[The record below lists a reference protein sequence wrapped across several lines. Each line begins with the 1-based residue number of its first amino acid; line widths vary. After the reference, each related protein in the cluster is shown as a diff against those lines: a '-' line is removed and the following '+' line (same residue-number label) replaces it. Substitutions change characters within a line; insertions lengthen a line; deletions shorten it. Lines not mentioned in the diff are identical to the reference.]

1 MNGLKVKICG
11 ITNLEDARA
20 AVEAG
25 ADALGF
31 MFYRQSPRCVSP
43 KAVREIVAQLPP
55 LVVSVGIFVN
65 EEEKVV
71 REIMDAC
78 GLAVAQ
84 LHGDETPA
92 FCHALERPVLRA
104 IRLRDRGSLLAIADY
119 RGRGQVRG
127 VVVDAFSESAY
138 GGTGRLADWDLA
150 AEAAR
155 TLPVFLAGGLTSLN
169 VAEAIRKVRPYGVD
183 VSSGVEAGPGK
194 KDTAK
199 MQAFIRAARLAAQAT
214 EGYTAR

>member
-1 MNGLKVKICG
+1 M
-11 ITNLEDARA
+11 
-20 AVEAG
+20 
-25 ADALGF
+25 
-31 MFYRQSPRCVSP
+31 
-43 KAVREIVAQLPP
+43 
-55 LVVSVGIFVN
+55 
-65 EEEKVV
+65 

-92 FCHALERPVLRA
+92 FCHALERPILRA

-155 TLPVFLAGGLTSLN
+155 TLPVFLAGGLTALN

-183 VSSGVEAGPGK
+183 VSSGVEAAPGK
-194 KDTAK
+194 KEAAK
-199 MQAFIRAARLAAQAT
+199 MRAFVQAARLAAQAT
-214 EGYTAR
+214 GGYTAP